1 MRHFDVQLI
10 GGMALNDGKIAE
22 MRTGEGKTLM
32 ATLPVYLN
40 SLTGKGVHLV
50 TVNDYLARRDA
61 EWMGRLYNFMG
72 LTVGVNTPQMS
83 REAKQ
88 AAYAADV
95 TYGTN
100 NEFGFD
106 YLRDNMV
113 QDVADRVARG
123 LAYAIVDEVDSILID
138 EARTPLIISGQA
150 EDHTEMY
157 VRINAVVPSL
167 KKQIGELDLRTGE
180 GVIEPGDFT
189 VDEKTHQVFLTE
201 DGHEN
206 AERLLREARLLV
218 EGASLYDP
226 ANITLMHHV
235 YAALRARHL
244 YHRDQHYVVQKG
256 EDGTPEVVIV
266 DEFTGRLMTG
276 RRWSDGLHQAVEA
289 KEGVPIQSEN
299 QTLASI
305 TFQNYFRMYGKLSGM
320 TGTAD
325 TEAYEFQEIYGLE
338 TVVIPP
344 NLPTIRN
351 DELDLVYKTS
361 REKFDAVIEDIRD
374 CHKRGQPVLVGTTS
388 IENSELVSG
397 LLDKAKLPH
406 AVLNAKQHAREAE
419 IVAQAGRPGVI
430 TIATNMAG
438 RGTDIVLGGNVE
450 NQIKIIDADEAI
462 PEEEKRARA
471 KKLQDEWQSL
481 HDAVKA
487 QGGLR
492 IIATERHESRR
503 IDNQLRG
510 RSGRQ
515 GDPGSSRFYL
525 SLDDSLMRI
534 FAGDRVRAI
543 MERLKM
549 PDGEA
554 IEAGIVTR
562 SIEGAQR
569 KVEARNFD
577 VRKQLLEYDDVAN
590 DQRKVIY
597 QQRNDILEAQTLA
610 AQIASL
616 RAGTM
621 EDVVRTF
628 VPAESVEEQWDLPG
642 LEKTLREEW
651 QLDVDLKAE
660 VDKSDAI
667 TDEDIVD
674 KVKKAADDS
683 FQVKIDRVGIEQFTP
698 FMRMIL
704 LQSIDQHWREH
715 LAALDYL
722 RQGIHLRG
730 YAQKNPK
737 QEYKREAF
745 ELFSQLLDVVKMDVT
760 RVLMTVRIQSEEE
773 VARAA
778 EAIEE
783 RAEHISNV
791 TYTHPNDDGSVSQEP
806 ELATAGRRRPAA
818 AAAARPAAPAVPA
831 RVPTL
836 ALGAIAAGM
845 AGARRRRHAQGRP
858 QRPVPLRQRQEV
870 QAVPREAGVG
880 RPATG
885 GPRGRGAG
893 GAQRPHRQRLR
904 RPAARQLP
912 RQDPERGAE
921 DASLSR
927 HPLRRGPGQQGPCRR
942 RHPPRA
948 RRRGPDPADAHRRS
962 RAPCRPRPAA
972 SSRWCSRTS
981 ICWRSTSRP
990 ASPCTAAAA
999 RASASSSSCA
1009 APGRGPS
1016 SSSWCTASTR
1026 RPPAC
1031 CSSPRRARPWSRCRT
1046 TCARAIPS
1054 GPSARPMRRWSPA
1067 PGRRSSR

>member
-1 MRHFDVQLI
+1 MLPKLLTSIFGSRNDRLLKQYRGVVARVNALESKLEALSDAELKAKTAEFRQRHANGESLDQLLPEAFAVVREGGKRALKMRHFDVQLI
-10 GGMALNDGKIAE
+10 GGMALHDGKIAE
-22 MRTGEGKTLM
+22 MRTGEGKTLV

-40 SLTGKGVHLV
+40 SITGKGVHLV

-61 EWMGRLYNFMG
+61 EWMGRLYNFLG

-83 REAKQ
+83 REEKQ

-113 QDVADRVARG
+113 QDTADRVARG

-157 VRINAVVPSL
+157 VRINAVVPKL

-180 GVIEPGDFT
+180 GVIDPGDFT

-206 AERLLREARLLV
+206 AEKLLGEAGLLA

-244 YHRDQHYVVQKG
+244 YNRDQHYVVQ
-256 EDGTPEVVIV
+256 DGEVVIV
-266 DEFTGRLMTG
+266 DEFTGRLMSG

-305 TFQNYFRMYGKLSGM
+305 TFQNYFRMYGKLAGM

-344 NLPTIRN
+344 NMPTIRK

-361 REKFDAVIEDIRD
+361 REKFEAVIGDIRS
-374 CHKRGQPVLVGTTS
+374 CHDRGQPVLVGTTS
-388 IENSELVSG
+388 IENSELISG
-397 LLDKAKLPH
+397 MLQKEKLPH
-406 AVLNAKQHAREAE
+406 QVLNAKQHAMEAG

-450 NQIKIIDADEAI
+450 NQIKLIDADPAI
-462 PEEEKRARA
+462 SDDDKQRRA
-471 KKLQDEWQSL
+471 KQLQDEWQSL
-481 HDAVKA
+481 HDKVKA
-487 QGGLR
+487 EGGLR

-597 QQRNDILEAQTLA
+597 KQRNDILEAESLS

-616 RAGTM
+616 REGAMT
-621 EDVVRTF
+621 DVVRTF
-628 VPAESVEEQWDLPG
+628 VPPESVEEQWDLPG
-642 LEKTLREEW
+642 LEKVLREEW
-651 QLDVDLKAE
+651 QLDLKLADE
-660 VDKSDAI
+660 VEQSASI
-667 TDEDIVD
+667 TDEDIVE
-674 KVKKAADDS
+674 KVVTAANAAFDAK
-683 FQVKIDRVGIEQFTP
+683 VERVGIEQFTP

-704 LQSIDQHWREH
+704 LQSIDSHWREH

-760 RVLMTVRIQSEEE
+760 RVLMMVRIQSEEE
-773 VARAA
+773 ATRAA
-778 EAIEE
+778 QAIEE

-791 TYTHPNDDGSVSQEP
+791 TYTHPNDDGSVSQE
-806 ELATAGRRRPAA
+806 AAVAA
-818 AAAARPAAPAVPA
+818 AAVGASAATAYAYAGADAVPK
-831 RVPTL
+831 
-836 ALGAIAAGM
+836 
-845 AGARRRRHAQGRP
+845 
-858 QRPVPLRQRQEV
+858 
-870 QAVPREAGVG
+870 VG
-880 RPATG
+880 RN
-885 GPRGRGAG
+885 
-893 GAQRPHRQRLR
+893 
-904 RPAARQLP
+904 
-912 RQDPERGAE
+912 E
-921 DASLSR
+921 
-927 HPLRRGPGQQGPCRR
+927 PC
-942 RHPPRA
+942 
-948 RRRGPDPADAHRRS
+948 
-962 RAPCRPRPAA
+962 PC
-972 SSRWCSRTS
+972 
-981 ICWRSTSRP
+981 
-990 ASPCTAAAA
+990 
-999 RASASSSSCA
+999 
-1009 APGRGPS
+1009 G
-1016 SSSWCTASTR
+1016 
-1026 RPPAC
+1026 
-1031 CSSPRRARPWSRCRT
+1031 
-1046 TCARAIPS
+1046 S
-1054 GPSARPMRRWSPA
+1054 GKKYKQCHGKLA
-1067 PGRRSSR
+1067 